1 MFYKNSQNCKVQSSF
16 FFFFYTE
23 EPQVSQ
29 HSHLFGRVKELSQA
43 GGVFYLF
50 LNTLRVALGIP

>member
-1 MFYKNSQNCKVQSSF
+1 MFYKNSQNCKVQSSFF

-43 GGVFYLF
+43 GGSLLSVS
-50 LNTLRVALGIP
+50 